1 MKLKVFN
8 PRLQIDVFVDWLG
21 YSFLNEHFESSDSV
35 NDVLEQD
42 DIKIACLPVFFDR
55 YTDFKNNPFDIDKFD
70 LILLS
75 DVEAN
80 NLSVVK
86 NWIAN
91 INIKNYLLS
100 IGCLDNAELQE
111 NILYRPWWSFNIVN
125 QNSFSDV
132 FFQNKEFDFD
142 VLLGAR
148 RDHRD
153 FVMAKMQTSGL
164 ISKSIVNYRS
174 LFEGVSLNDFV
185 LQKRIK
191 EILQNT
197 PLNFPYISSNLQED
211 WEVKTPLTKD
221 VSDQVPWQ
229 IYSKTKYSILC
240 ETIYREPFFMTEKTG
255 KAIFAKRLFIVFSS
269 PLFLKNLKNLGFKT
283 FSNVIDE
290 SYDLEFDTVERFE
303 KAFRQIQWLADQ
315 NYESVIAEV
324 KLILDYNHN
333 RLLEYKKEIEAKMKS
348 MVYNTIREK
357 HVNSLFKK

>member
-1 MKLKVFN
+1 
-8 PRLQIDVFVDWLG
+8 
-21 YSFLNEHFESSDSV
+21 
-35 NDVLEQD
+35 
-42 DIKIACLPVFFDR
+42 
-55 YTDFKNNPFDIDKFD
+55 
-70 LILLS
+70 
-75 DVEAN
+75 
-80 NLSVVK
+80 
-86 NWIAN
+86 
-91 INIKNYLLS
+91 
-100 IGCLDNAELQE
+100 
-111 NILYRPWWSFNIVN
+111 
-125 QNSFSDV
+125 
-132 FFQNKEFDFD
+132 
-142 VLLGAR
+142 
-148 RDHRD
+148 
-153 FVMAKMQTSGL
+153 MAKMQTSGL

-174 LFEGVSLNDFV
+174 LFEGVSLNDVV

-269 PLFLKNLKNLGFKT
+269 PLFLT
-283 FSNVIDE
+283 NVIDE
-290 SYDLEFDTVERFE
+290 SYDLAFDTVERFE